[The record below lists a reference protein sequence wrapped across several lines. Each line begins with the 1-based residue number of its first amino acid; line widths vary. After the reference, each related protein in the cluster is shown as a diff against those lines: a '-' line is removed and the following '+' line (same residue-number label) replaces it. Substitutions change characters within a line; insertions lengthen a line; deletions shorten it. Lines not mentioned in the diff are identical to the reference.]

1 MIDVYP
7 PLILFPS
14 IIHGFKIKNF
24 RENKDN
30 FIEYIQ
36 EQRTKD
42 FIGVSRS
49 NEGGWQSHDEYHK
62 KDSLLINTLTES
74 LYEYFADTE
83 IFERDREVKIRSMW
97 LNINERGNFNFNHTH
112 PGCHLSGVFWIKIAP
127 NCGELS
133 FDSPNQFSQ
142 WDEIKSYCEKFKEFS
157 KCYEGY
163 HLDAIE
169 GFVTIFPASL
179 YHTVHPNKSK
189 TERISV
195 SFNLDII

>member
-62 KDSLLINTLTES
+62 
-74 LYEYFADTE
+74 
-83 IFERDREVKIRSMW
+83 RM
-97 LNINERGNFNFNHTH
+97 H
-112 PGCHLSGVFWIKIAP
+112 PNV
-127 NCGELS
+127 
-133 FDSPNQFSQ
+133 
-142 WDEIKSYCEKFKEFS
+142 
-157 KCYEGY
+157 
-163 HLDAIE
+163 
-169 GFVTIFPASL
+169 
-179 YHTVHPNKSK
+179 HTVNQHG
-189 TERISV
+189 TYV
-195 SFNLDII
+195 M